1 MTTETTPEPVY
12 GASRI
17 KRVRRTKAEMEDFRA
32 QIYQLAEANQPC
44 SCRQVYYLG
53 IGTLWD
59 KDSGGSRRNYNKVV
73 YELGVMREAGN
84 LPWGW
89 ITDATRYRR
98 IPTMYNSWEEAA
110 QRTAEHYRRDLWA
123 VQPRHV
129 EVWAESDSISGVID
143 PVTRALGVG
152 LFSCRGQ
159 ASKTFVWSSTQQ
171 YRATGKPVSVL
182 YVGDWDPSGLAIS
195 RSLHERLRE
204 YSERWPISFSR
215 VALTAAD
222 IGRGELTSHAVNRQ
236 DKNYRRYAEECRTVG
251 LDPDVVTEVEAL
263 PPPVLRARLEERLYD
278 LVEDAEQWNA
288 TLAAEESEKQDLFA
302 RLMGGTS

>member
-1 MTTETTPEPVY
+1 MSTTY
-12 GASRI
+12 GAGTV
-17 KRVRRTKAEMEDFRA
+17 KRVRRTKAELEEFRS
-32 QIYQLAEANQPC
+32 QIYRLAEENRPC

-73 YELGVMREAGN
+73 HELGVMREAGD

-123 VQPRHV
+123 MQPRHV

-143 PVTRALGVG
+143 PVTRQLGVG

-159 ASKTFVWSSTQQ
+159 ASKTFVWSTTQEYQ
-171 YRATGKPVSVL
+171 SIGKPVSIL

-204 YSERWPISFSR
+204 YSERWPIAFSR

-222 IGRGELTSHAVNRQ
+222 VGRGDLTSHPINPQ
-236 DKNYRRYAEECRTVG
+236 DKNLRRYTEECRAVG
-251 LDPDVVTEVEAL
+251 LSPDAATEVEAL
-263 PPPVLRARLEERLYD
+263 PPPVLRTRLEERLYD
-278 LVEDAEQWNA
+278 LIEDPTQWNA
-288 TLAAEESEKQDLFA
+288 TLAAEQSERQSLLA
-302 RLMGGTS
+302 RLTGGHQ